1 MKVPPSQNSLRMLLM
16 RNKSSYSRK
25 ANLSMV
31 ISEFELPPMQDL
43 LIIGKQAPVGPEAV
57 MRMAEALSPEQFTV
71 LKIDHPKVE
80 GILIRRSLLEMMDQQ
95 LLLEIIMEEAD
106 CMVNECMV
114 LRAELKFT
122 MFVEREVE
130 LN

>member
-1 MKVPPSQNSLRMLLM
+1 M
-16 RNKSSYSRK
+16 
-25 ANLSMV
+25 
-31 ISEFELPPMQDL
+31 
-43 LIIGKQAPVGPEAV
+43 
-57 MRMAEALSPEQFTV
+57 
-71 LKIDHPKVE
+71 E

>member
-1 MKVPPSQNSLRMLLM
+1 M

-71 LKIDHPKVE
+71 IKIDHPKVE